1 MKAKELPLEHFSSQ
15 LRYEPDTGKFY
26 WLVSGR
32 GQTKRAG
39 AEAGSKSSNGYTQ
52 LKYGGKVYLA
62 HRLAW
67 LFYYGEWPVN
77 EIDHIN
83 RGKRD
88 NRISNLREATRAQNL
103 KNTVGQVSRRKHSRF
118 KGVSLNHGKTWF
130 AQVMVCGERIVRHGF
145 KTEEEAHEEYKRIAI
160 ERNGEFARW

>member
-1 MKAKELPLEHFSSQ
+1 MKEKELSLEYFSSQ

-52 LKYGGKVYLA
+52 LKHGGKVYLA

-67 LFYYGEWPVN
+67 LFHYGEWPAN

-83 RGKRD
+83 REKRD
-88 NRISNLREATRAQNL
+88 NRILNLRQATRSQNL
-103 KNTVGQVSRRKHSRF
+103 KNTAGQTARRKHSRF
-118 KGVSLNHGKTWF
+118 KGVSLNHGRTWCV
-130 AQVMVCGERIVRHGF
+130 QVMVDGERIVKYGF
-145 KTEEEAHEEYKRIAI
+145 RTEEEAHEEYKRIVI